1 MDPVSA
7 TWVFLKKKWLVMAR
21 TCCPTSGFQNPRNI
35 CLHVGG
41 NSEWDSQVK
50 KFTVDVHHNYLS
62 NLISTVCGG
71 VTIASKWH
79 WISFDFR
86 RQKVDMRSHKNCC
99 LNRQLSPKNKWQ
111 EQYPRNFP
119 PFGPVASGKSASA
132 KHLIGRLKNV
142 VLTRKEL
149 DFGRKISDFGNKKWD
164 ASRSVDPRVLR
175 LQAANSNWGPWFLYQ
190 TMKITK

>member
-1 MDPVSA
+1 MLS
-7 TWVFLKKKWLVMAR
+7 
-21 TCCPTSGFQNPRNI
+21 NI
-35 CLHVGG
+35 GLSEPQILCLHVRG

-50 KFTVDVHHNYLS
+50 KFTVDVHHNCLS

-111 EQYPRNFP
+111 EPQYPRNVP

-132 KHLIGRLKNV
+132 KHLIGRLRNV

-149 DFGRKISDFGNKKWD
+149 DFGRKSLTSATRNGMLADQWIPGS
-164 ASRSVDPRVLR
+164 
-175 LQAANSNWGPWFLYQ
+175 WGPRPQIPTGGLVFYQ